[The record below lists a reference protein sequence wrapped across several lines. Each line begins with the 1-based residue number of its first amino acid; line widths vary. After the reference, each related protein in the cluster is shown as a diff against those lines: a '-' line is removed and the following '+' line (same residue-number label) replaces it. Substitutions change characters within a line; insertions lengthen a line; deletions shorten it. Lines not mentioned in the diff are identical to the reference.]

1 MNKKMM
7 FWIVTVGT
15 FLFSV
20 AVAVIAL
27 NTDAPLADRLMK
39 MLQMVSFCLGGYGV
53 FVAAYSNIHQS
64 EVNNLKA
71 EVLHQYEIDKA
82 SFSLVRAWDA
92 DRLLKARD
100 FSRKLREQSHNLSPA
115 ELIAEIEKDP
125 ERESSVV
132 MLLNF
137 CDNIRLGL
145 EQGLLNERIIVTLRP
160 PMLDILERFKPY
172 VMAKGR
178 DSSYQKDYESLL
190 ARLKSIP

>member
-1 MNKKMM
+1 MNKKLM

-71 EVLHQYEIDKA
+71 EALHQYEIDKA

>member
-1 MNKKMM
+1 MNKKLM

-71 EVLHQYEIDKA
+71 ETLHQYEIDKE

-100 FSRKLREQSHNLSPA
+100 FSRKLRKQSHNLSPA
-115 ELIAEIEKDP
+115 ELIAEIEKEP

-145 EQGLLNERIIVTLRP
+145 EQGLLNERIIVTLKP

-172 VMAKGR
+172 VMAKGI
-178 DSSYQKDYESLL
+178 DSSYQKDYESLV

>member
-1 MNKKMM
+1 MNKKLM
-7 FWIVTVGT
+7 FWIVTLGT

-27 NTDAPLADRLMK
+27 NTEASLADRLMK

-71 EVLHQYEIDKA
+71 ETMHQYEIDKA

-115 ELIAEIEKDP
+115 ELIAEIKKDP

-145 EQGLLNERIIVTLRP
+145 EQGLLNERIIMTLRP
-160 PMLDILERFKPY
+160 AMLDILERFKPY

-178 DSSYQKDYESLL
+178 DSSYQKDYDSLV

>member
-20 AVAVIAL
+20 SVAVIAL

-71 EVLHQYEIDKA
+71 ETMHQYEIDKE

-115 ELIAEIEKDP
+115 ELIAEIKKDP

-160 PMLDILERFKPY
+160 AMLDILERFKPY

>member
-27 NTDAPLADRLMK
+27 STGAPLADRLMN

-64 EVNNLKA
+64 EVNNQKA
-71 EVLHQYEIDKA
+71 ETMHQYEIDKA

-92 DRLLKARD
+92 ARLLKARD

-145 EQGLLNERIIVTLRP
+145 EQGLLNERIIMTLRP

-178 DSSYQKDYESLL
+178 DSSYQKDYESLV
-190 ARLKSIP
+190 ARLKSLP

>member
-1 MNKKMM
+1 MNKKLM

-71 EVLHQYEIDKA
+71 ETMHQYEIDKA

-115 ELIAEIEKDP
+115 ELIAEIKKDP

-160 PMLDILERFKPY
+160 AMLDILERFKPY

-178 DSSYQKDYESLL
+178 DSSYQKDYDSLV

>member
-1 MNKKMM
+1 MNKKLM

-71 EVLHQYEIDKA
+71 EALHQYEIDKE
-82 SFSLVRAWDA
+82 SFRLVRAWDA

-190 ARLKSIP
+190 ARLRSIP

>member
-1 MNKKMM
+1 MNKKLM

-71 EVLHQYEIDKA
+71 ETLHQYEIDKE

-115 ELIAEIEKDP
+115 ELIAEIKKDP

-160 PMLDILERFKPY
+160 AMLDILERFKPY

-190 ARLKSIP
+190 ARLRSIP

>member
-1 MNKKMM
+1 MNKKLM

-27 NTDAPLADRLMK
+27 NTEVSLADGLMK

-53 FVAAYSNIHQS
+53 FIAAYSNIHQT
-64 EVNNLKA
+64 EINNQKA
-71 EVLHQYEIDKA
+71 EDMHKYEIDKE
-82 SFSLVRAWDA
+82 SFRLVRAWDS

-100 FSRKLREQSHNLSPA
+100 FSRKLREQSHNLSA
-115 ELIAEIEKDP
+115 ADLIAEIKADP

-145 EQGLLNERIIVTLRP
+145 EQKLLNERIIVTLKP
-160 PMLDILERFKPY
+160 AMLDILERFKPY
-172 VMAKGR
+172 VMAQGK
-178 DSSYQKDYESLL
+178 DSSYQRDYEALVT
-190 ARLKSIP
+190 RLKALS

>member
-1 MNKKMM
+1 M
-7 FWIVTVGT
+7 GT

-71 EVLHQYEIDKA
+71 KAQHQYEIDKA

-100 FSRKLREQSHNLSPA
+100 FFRKLREQSHNLSLA

-190 ARLKSIP
+190 ARLRSIP

>member
-1 MNKKMM
+1 MNKKLM

-71 EVLHQYEIDKA
+71 ETMHQYEIDKE

-115 ELIAEIEKDP
+115 ELIAEIKKDP

-160 PMLDILERFKPY
+160 AMLDILERFKPY

-190 ARLKSIP
+190 ARLRSIP

>member
-27 NTDAPLADRLMK
+27 STGAPLADRLMN

-64 EVNNLKA
+64 EVNNQKA
-71 EVLHQYEIDKA
+71 ETMHQYEIDKA

-145 EQGLLNERIIVTLRP
+145 EQGLLNERIIMTLRP

-178 DSSYQKDYESLL
+178 DSSYQKDYESLV

>member
-71 EVLHQYEIDKA
+71 ETMHQYEIDKE

-100 FSRKLREQSHNLSPA
+100 FSRKLREQRHNLSPA

-190 ARLKSIP
+190 ARLRSIP

>member
-27 NTDAPLADRLMK
+27 STGAPLADRLMN

-64 EVNNLKA
+64 EVNNQKA
-71 EVLHQYEIDKA
+71 ETMHQYEIDKA

-145 EQGLLNERIIVTLRP
+145 EQGLLNERIIMTLRP

-178 DSSYQKDYESLL
+178 DSSYQKDYESLV
-190 ARLKSIP
+190 ARLKSLP

>member
-1 MNKKMM
+1 M

-20 AVAVIAL
+20 TVATIAL
-27 NTDAPLADRLMK
+27 STEAPIADRLMS

-53 FVAAYSNIHQS
+53 FIAAYSNIHQS
-64 EVNNLKA
+64 EINNQKA
-71 EVLHQYEIDKA
+71 EKRHKYEIDKE
-82 SFSLVRAWDA
+82 SFSLVRAWDS

-100 FSRKLREQSHNLSPA
+100 FSRKLREQSHNLSAA
-115 ELIAEIEKDP
+115 ELIAEIKKDP

-145 EQGLLNERIIVTLRP
+145 EQGLLNERIIVTLKP
-160 PMLDILERFKPY
+160 AMLDILDRFKPY
-172 VMAKGR
+172 VMAHNK
-178 DSSYQKDYESLL
+178 DINYQNDYEALVS
-190 ARLKSIP
+190 RLKSFS